1 MTTVQIMM
9 AGSAASVASRTS
21 HDTRQSSSSFIDAT
35 DKDNVPSVTLA
46 DGEDDVVS
54 TDATDKDNV
63 PSVTLADGE
72 DDDITFTLSTATFE
86 TRDDRPFS
94 GCMSSIVHDVTDGWD
109 RLEHNVNDW
118 QHFDMPSCNTGGRLQ
133 TQTASCW
140 IGSSSISCTVPV
152 CSNGTSYG
160 ARTRGRKD
168 STYKYTV
175 NLMDMYEHDD
185 DDMWGGFGRHLKKSR
200 SGVGV
205 SRIRSGIA
213 QVGSLGK
220 KVSKP
225 NMNIIKSVT
234 NPLKLGLKGRGK
246 SQQETRDGAERQ
258 SFTHAATV
266 LSSIHQETTKFS
278 NTVKIAAD
286 ATSKIAADAT
296 SLVTSH
302 ATNAVGDYQQKMIDK
317 NTKALATHTGAI
329 GQRLIVAEQKI
340 IQANEFLNQS
350 HQRILDEAK
359 RGDTADD
366 CSCTV
371 ISEGPEG
378 IEVVQ

>member
-21 HDTRQSSSSFIDAT
+21 HDTMRSSSSFIDAT
-35 DKDNVPSVTLA
+35 DKDDVPSVTLA
-46 DGEDDVVS
+46 DGEDYVVS
-54 TDATDKDNV
+54 MDATDKDNV

-72 DDDITFTLSTATFE
+72 DDDINFTLSTPTFE

-94 GCMSSIVHDVTDGWD
+94 GCMSTIVHDVTDGWD
-109 RLEHNVNDW
+109 QLGLGHNINDW
-118 QHFDMPSCNTGGRLQ
+118 QHFDMPSCNTGGLQ

-140 IGSSSISCTVPV
+140 IGGSSISCTVPV
-152 CSNGTSYG
+152 CSSDTSYD
-160 ARTRGRKD
+160 ARTSGRKD
-168 STYKYTV
+168 VTYKYTV
-175 NLMDMYEHDD
+175 NLMDLYEYNDD
-185 DDMWGGFGRHLKKSR
+185 VWGFGRHDKKSR
-200 SGVGV
+200 SGVAV
-205 SRIRSGIA
+205 SRIKSGIS

-225 NMNIIKSVT
+225 IKSVT

-246 SQQETRDGAERQ
+246 SQQETRDGAESQ
-258 SFTHAATV
+258 SFTHDAAAV
-266 LSSIHQETTKFS
+266 LSSIHQETTKS
-278 NTVKIAAD
+278 VK
-286 ATSKIAADAT
+286 TAADAT

-302 ATNAVGDYQQKMIDK
+302 ATNAVGDYRQKMIDK
-317 NTKALATHTGAI
+317 HTKALATHTDAI
-329 GQRLIVAEQKI
+329 GQRLIVAEQKM

-350 HQRILDEAK
+350 HQQILDEAK
-359 RGDTADD
+359 RGDIADE
-366 CSCTV
+366 CTV

>member
-1 MTTVQIMM
+1 M
-9 AGSAASVASRTS
+9 
-21 HDTRQSSSSFIDAT
+21 
-35 DKDNVPSVTLA
+35 
-46 DGEDDVVS
+46 
-54 TDATDKDNV
+54 
-63 PSVTLADGE
+63 
-72 DDDITFTLSTATFE
+72 
-86 TRDDRPFS
+86 
-94 GCMSSIVHDVTDGWD
+94 
-109 RLEHNVNDW
+109 
-118 QHFDMPSCNTGGRLQ
+118 Q

-152 CSNGTSYG
+152 CSNNTSYR
-160 ARTRGRKD
+160 ARTSGRKD

-200 SGVGV
+200 SGVGA

-220 KVSKP
+220 KVSK
-225 NMNIIKSVT
+225 
-234 NPLKLGLKGRGK
+234 KLGLKGRGK
-246 SQQETRDGAERQ
+246 SQQETRDGAESQ

-278 NTVKIAAD
+278 NTV
-286 ATSKIAADAT
+286 KIAADAT

-350 HQRILDEAK
+350 HQRILDEAE

>member
-1 MTTVQIMM
+1 M

-21 HDTRQSSSSFIDAT
+21 HDTRRSSSSFI
-35 DKDNVPSVTLA
+35 
-46 DGEDDVVS
+46 
-54 TDATDKDNV
+54 DATDKDNV

-152 CSNGTSYG
+152 CSNNTSYR
-160 ARTRGRKD
+160 ARTSGRKD

-200 SGVGV
+200 SGVGA

-225 NMNIIKSVT
+225 NMKIIKSVT

-246 SQQETRDGAERQ
+246 SQQETRDGAESQ

-266 LSSIHQETTKFS
+266 LSSIHQETTKF
-278 NTVKIAAD
+278 
-286 ATSKIAADAT
+286 SKIAADAT